1 MCLEFVGSFFNF
13 LFLKELGRRIRVLN
27 MRYFD
32 DIFFLS
38 LKFFRRSRF
47 LKGSVEKEGFFGIFE
62 DFFRE
67 GVFFEKGK
75 KFEEG

>member
-1 MCLEFVGSFFNF
+1 
-13 LFLKELGRRIRVLN
+13 

-62 DFFRE
+62 DFFWE

>member
-1 MCLEFVGSFFNF
+1 
-13 LFLKELGRRIRVLN
+13 

-32 DIFFLS
+32 DIFFLL